1 MTSFGVLLF
10 EGILCSKI
18 TYKLVGGMRDS
29 AKSDAGVQASRF
41 KNSLASLYE
50 VAFFLNIGPASAGDV
65 NHLQVLE
72 LVHVC
77 LACDQ
82 DRLVIVFPQMFSE
95 SNGITLK
102 PAEVKIFSEQNA
114 DPHDL
119 VKVVCLL
126 TMFWIS

>member
-1 MTSFGVLLF
+1 M
-10 EGILCSKI
+10 
-18 TYKLVGGMRDS
+18 D
-29 AKSDAGVQASRF
+29 
-41 KNSLASLYE
+41 
-50 VAFFLNIGPASAGDV
+50 
-65 NHLQVLE
+65 HLQVLE
-72 LVHVC
+72 LVRVC

-119 VKVVCLL
+119 VKVFMPIDNVLPKVDGSKKIPL
-126 TMFWIS
+126 IKQ

>member
-1 MTSFGVLLF
+1 
-10 EGILCSKI
+10 
-18 TYKLVGGMRDS
+18 MRDS

-65 NHLQVLE
+65 DHLQVLE
-72 LVHVC
+72 LVRVC

-126 TMFWIS
+126 TMSWIS